1 MTILNIFANQSGQ
14 IPLSELDTNFATP
27 ITIGTTQIALGQTA
41 TTLTGV
47 TLSGANLGTPT
58 GNLANCVFPTL
69 NQNTTGTASNVTGIV
84 AVGNGGTGLTS
95 LTAGYIPYGN
105 GTGALNSS
113 AGLFFD
119 GTNLGIGTSSPAAKL
134 DVQGGRSYFA
144 SNSDSFAAYL
154 RYNNSTAGVFLGSPS
169 ANAFQISNSGGG
181 AYLNIDS
188 SGNVGIGLVPSAAA
202 GGLLQLG
209 NTAQYGFQG
218 PTGYLNANIYFGSG
232 AFRYAITGAASSY
245 QQNSGQ
251 HIWSYAASG
260 TAGAA
265 VSLSESMRIDSSGNV
280 GIGTS
285 SPAAKLDVQGGR
297 SYFASNSDSF
307 AAYLRYNNS
316 TAGVFLGSP
325 SANAFQI
332 SNSGGG
338 AYLNID
344 SSGNVGI
351 GLVPSAAAGG
361 LLQLGNTAQYGFQ
374 GPTGYLNAN
383 IYFGSG
389 AFRYAITGAASSYQQ
404 NSGQHIWSYAASGTA
419 GAAVSLSESMRID
432 SSGNVG
438 IGTSSIGG
446 KFTVDSSNI
455 MPAASGAMN
464 TGVIFQA
471 GGASQALN
479 LGSSTTN
486 NISWINAA
494 YSNNSGV
501 ASNLAFM
508 TGASERMRI
517 DSSGNVGIGTSSP
530 NASAILD
537 AQSTTKGVRFP
548 NMTTTQ
554 KNAVA
559 TPAAGLVVFD
569 TTLSKLCVYSGAAWQ
584 TITSI

>member
-119 GTNLGIGTSSPAAKL
+119 GTNL
-134 DVQGGRSYFA
+134 
-144 SNSDSFAAYL
+144 
-154 RYNNSTAGVFLGSPS
+154 
-169 ANAFQISNSGGG
+169 
-181 AYLNIDS
+181 
-188 SGNVGIGLVPSAAA
+188 
-202 GGLLQLG
+202 
-209 NTAQYGFQG
+209 
-218 PTGYLNANIYFGSG
+218 
-232 AFRYAITGAASSY
+232 
-245 QQNSGQ
+245 
-251 HIWSYAASG
+251 
-260 TAGAA
+260 
-265 VSLSESMRIDSSGNV
+265 

>member
-105 GTGALNSS
+105 GTSALNSS

-144 SNSDSFAAYL
+144 SNSDPFAAYL

-169 ANAFQISNSGGG
+169 ANAFQISNSVGG

-188 SGNVGIGLVPSAAA
+188 SGNVGIG
-202 GGLLQLG
+202 
-209 NTAQYGFQG
+209 
-218 PTGYLNANIYFGSG
+218 
-232 AFRYAITGAASSY
+232 
-245 QQNSGQ
+245 
-251 HIWSYAASG
+251 
-260 TAGAA
+260 
-265 VSLSESMRIDSSGNV
+265 
-280 GIGTS
+280 TS
-285 SPAAKLDVQGGR
+285 
-297 SYFASNSDSF
+297 N
-307 AAYLRYNNS
+307 
-316 TAGVFLGSP
+316 
-325 SANAFQI
+325 
-332 SNSGGG
+332 
-338 AYLNID
+338 
-344 SSGNVGI
+344 
-351 GLVPSAAAGG
+351 
-361 LLQLGNTAQYGFQ
+361 
-374 GPTGYLNAN
+374 
-383 IYFGSG
+383 
-389 AFRYAITGAASSYQQ
+389 
-404 NSGQHIWSYAASGTA
+404 
-419 GAAVSLSESMRID
+419 
-432 SSGNVG
+432 
-438 IGTSSIGG
+438 IGG

-494 YSNNSGV
+494 YSNNSGL